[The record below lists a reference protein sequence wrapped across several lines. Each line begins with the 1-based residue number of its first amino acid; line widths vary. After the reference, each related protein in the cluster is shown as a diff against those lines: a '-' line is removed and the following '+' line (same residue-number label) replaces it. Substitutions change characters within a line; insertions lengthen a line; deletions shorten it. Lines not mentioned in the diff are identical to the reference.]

1 MREWAVWK
9 IKVISSMDVLFLLS
23 EYFVTSMVKKNC
35 LEVIVLDNIEILDKK
50 FRIENMWRKCC

>member
-1 MREWAVWK
+1 
-9 IKVISSMDVLFLLS
+9 MDVLFLLS